1 MVSVP
6 TVMWT
11 LDPVIVD
18 GGEASSGRSLPLPIW
33 LPGLDTSAS
42 PLYELVYVLQVCT
55 LVVAVEASL
64 YLDVFFVVLMLA
76 IAGELHALND
86 AVAAIRSPAGRP
98 GHAVPARAVTGTVD
112 VATGAAPSAYKA
124 MVGVVSRH
132 QLILASIREL
142 ELVMNHSIFLLLFL
156 NMLNICVH
164 TFVTAVLLQKE
175 VQPTTMYKM
184 VSTLPIYM
192 YETGLYCI
200 FGQTIIDQGE
210 RLATSAFSSGW
221 PECGV
226 RFRRVLLVFMLR
238 ACQPLQLT
246 VGQMYTLS
254 RHTFLQLTNNGD
266 TYGDLQ
272 LYDDDQLFT
281 SFYMY

>member
-1 MVSVP
+1 
-6 TVMWT
+6 
-11 LDPVIVD
+11 
-18 GGEASSGRSLPLPIW
+18 
-33 LPGLDTSAS
+33 
-42 PLYELVYVLQVCT
+42 
-55 LVVAVEASL
+55 
-64 YLDVFFVVLMLA
+64 
-76 IAGELHALND
+76 
-86 AVAAIRSPAGRP
+86 
-98 GHAVPARAVTGTVD
+98 
-112 VATGAAPSAYKA
+112 
-124 MVGVVSRH
+124 
-132 QLILASIREL
+132 
-142 ELVMNHSIFLLLFL
+142 MNHSIFLLLFL

-238 ACQPLQLT
+238 ASQPLQLT

-254 RHTFLQLTNNGD
+254 RHTFLQLLNGSY
-266 TYGDLQ
+266 TLFNM
-272 LYDDDQLFT
+272 LYQIQGNK
-281 SFYMY
+281 